1 MMEQP
6 QHPFGS
12 NLVNLADARLGA
24 EAIFATDDFF
34 APKERMLNPEPA
46 VFIPGQSTRTNV
58 SSRRPYAPAFQA
70 ITQVSSSSNSSF
82 NSLQATVDKRFSNGF
97 TLLANYTFGKSIDY
111 GSGAMR
117 VEHVKGHR
125 RDSKSAEP
133 AKEVTA
139 GAKAPRRL
147 LT

>member
-46 VFIPGQSTRTNV
+46 VFI
-58 SSRRPYAPAFQA
+58 A
-70 ITQVSSSSNSSF
+70 
-82 NSLQATVDKRFSNGF
+82 
-97 TLLANYTFGKSIDY
+97 GKYDDH
-111 GSGAMR
+111 G
-117 VEHVKGHR
+117 K
-125 RDSKSAEP
+125 
-133 AKEVTA
+133 
-139 GAKAPRRL
+139 
-147 LT
+147 